1 MIKFALSCAEGHG
14 FEGWFRDN
22 GDFDTQA
29 KRGLVECPA
38 CGSSEVSKALMA
50 PAVSTARGRE
60 KIALAVSAEQKR
72 IMGELKKLGE
82 KLRENAEDVG
92 DRFAEEAR
100 KIHFGE
106 TEARGIFGQ
115 ATMEE
120 AASLHEDGIEFLP
133 IPNFPDERN

>member
-1 MIKFALSCAEGHG
+1 VIKFALSCAEGHG

-22 GDFDTQA
+22 GDFDSQA
-29 KRGLVECPA
+29 ARGLVECPT
-38 CGSSEVSKALMA
+38 CGSPKVSKALMA
-50 PAVSTARGRE
+50 PAVSTSRKQE

-82 KLRENAEDVG
+82 KMRENSEDVG

-120 AASLHEDGIEFLP
+120 AASLHEDGIDFLP
-133 IPNFPDERN
+133 IPTFPDERN